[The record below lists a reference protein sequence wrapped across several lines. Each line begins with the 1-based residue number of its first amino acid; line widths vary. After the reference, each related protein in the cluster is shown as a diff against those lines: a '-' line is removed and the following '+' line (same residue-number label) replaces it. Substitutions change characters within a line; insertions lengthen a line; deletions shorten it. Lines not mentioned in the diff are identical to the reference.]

1 MQEFINSIGEKNIY
15 FMLGII
21 AVIVI
26 ALLIVVIIE
35 NNSNKKYINEPKKIN
50 HKNKNN
56 NDLNDF
62 ELTTDE
68 PKKEVVYVEQE
79 ETKEEAKKAIEE
91 AAKKLVYEEK
101 PDLIGPTFFE
111 RVQEEKS
118 IISYN
123 ELLNSN
129 INIDEENEKVL
140 ADEGNEPITID
151 ELLYKGESI
160 EEIDQPEITI
170 PTIGKEQL
178 IDNTNII
185 LDEEYEEP
193 KKFKSSD
200 VISPVF
206 GVKRE
211 VVYKKEYNEL
221 GETINIKELEVE
233 IKKTEDF
240 LKELKKLKD
249 KLD

>member
-15 FMLGII
+15 FMLGVII
-21 AVIVI
+21 VIVI

-35 NNSNKKYINEPKKIN
+35 NKSNNRYVIESKPNKRKKV
-50 HKNKNN
+50 N

-62 ELTTDE
+62 ELNIE
-68 PKKEVVYVEQE
+68 EKKDVVYVENE
-79 ETKEEAKKAIEE
+79 ETKEDAKKAIEE
-91 AAKKLVYEEK
+91 AAKKMVYEEK

-123 ELLNSN
+123 ELINTDL
-129 INIDEENEKVL
+129 NIDEENEKVL

-160 EEIDQPEITI
+160 EEIEPQEII
-170 PTIGKEQL
+170 VPTIGKEQL
-178 IDNTNII
+178 VEDNNIF
-185 LDEEYEEP
+185 LNEPAEET

-206 GVKRE
+206 GVKRDII
-211 VVYKKEYNEL
+211 YKKEYNEL

>member
-15 FMLGII
+15 FMLGVII
-21 AVIVI
+21 VIVI

-35 NNSNKKYINEPKKIN
+35 NKSNNRYVIESKPNKRKKV
-50 HKNKNN
+50 N

-62 ELTTDE
+62 ELNIE
-68 PKKEVVYVEQE
+68 EKKDVVYVENE
-79 ETKEEAKKAIEE
+79 ETKEDAKKAIEE
-91 AAKKLVYEEK
+91 AAKKMVYEEK

-123 ELLNSN
+123 ELINTDL
-129 INIDEENEKVL
+129 NIDEENEKVL

-160 EEIDQPEITI
+160 EEIEPQEIII

-178 IDNTNII
+178 VEDNNIF
-185 LDEEYEEP
+185 LNEPAEET

-206 GVKRE
+206 GVKRDII
-211 VVYKKEYNEL
+211 YKKEYNEL

>member
-1 MQEFINSIGEKNIY
+1 MEEK
-15 FMLGII
+15 
-21 AVIVI
+21 
-26 ALLIVVIIE
+26 
-35 NNSNKKYINEPKKIN
+35 K
-50 HKNKNN
+50 
-56 NDLNDF
+56 D
-62 ELTTDE
+62 
-68 PKKEVVYVEQE
+68 VVYVENE
-79 ETKEEAKKAIEE
+79 EKQKEDAKKAIEE
-91 AAKKLVYEEK
+91 AAKKMVYEEK

-123 ELLNSN
+123 ELINTDL
-129 INIDEENEKVL
+129 NIDEENEKVL

-160 EEIDQPEITI
+160 EEIEPQEIII

-178 IDNTNII
+178 VEDNNIF
-185 LDEEYEEP
+185 LNEPAEET

-206 GVKRE
+206 GVKRDII
-211 VVYKKEYNEL
+211 YKKEYNEL